1 MKQEFYS
8 NEQLPCMLNAKD
20 VERYMRISRAEAYE
34 QMHSEG
40 FPLIR
45 IGKRMLAPR
54 DKFLEWVEEQ
64 VGRQTKAADPAL
76 RGLSLSKNFPIAPVS
91 GIMKETGVYL
101 WNSGEKMHGMKS
113 LSQIWKHLYRKIICF
128 ARLKR

>member
-8 NEQLPCMLNAKD
+8 NEQLPCMLNADDIK
-20 VERYMRISRAEAYE
+20 RYMRISRAEAYE

-54 DKFLEWVEEQ
+54 DKFLEWVEKQ
-64 VGRQTKAADPAL
+64 VGR
-76 RGLSLSKNFPIAPVS
+76 
-91 GIMKETGVYL
+91 
-101 WNSGEKMHGMKS
+101 
-113 LSQIWKHLYRKIICF
+113 
-128 ARLKR
+128 

>member
-20 VERYMRISRAEAYE
+20 VERYMRISRTQAYE
-34 QMHSEG
+34 QMHAEG

-54 DKFLEWVEEQ
+54 DKFLQWVDN
-64 VGRQTKAADPAL
+64 QTT
-76 RGLSLSKNFPIAPVS
+76 R
-91 GIMKETGVYL
+91 
-101 WNSGEKMHGMKS
+101 
-113 LSQIWKHLYRKIICF
+113 
-128 ARLKR
+128 

>member
-20 VERYMRISRAEAYE
+20 VEEYMRISRAEAYE

-45 IGKRMLAPR
+45 L
-54 DKFLEWVEEQ
+54 
-64 VGRQTKAADPAL
+64 
-76 RGLSLSKNFPIAPVS
+76 
-91 GIMKETGVYL
+91 
-101 WNSGEKMHGMKS
+101 
-113 LSQIWKHLYRKIICF
+113 
-128 ARLKR
+128 

>member
-1 MKQEFYS
+1 MLSNRKMNWTEKGELPKSEEVIVMTREYYS
-8 NEQLPCMLNAKD
+8 NDQLPCMLNAKD

-54 DKFLEWVEEQ
+54 DQFLEWVEDQ
-64 VGRQTKAADPAL
+64 VGR
-76 RGLSLSKNFPIAPVS
+76 
-91 GIMKETGVYL
+91 
-101 WNSGEKMHGMKS
+101 
-113 LSQIWKHLYRKIICF
+113 
-128 ARLKR
+128 

>member
-45 IGKRMLAPR
+45 IGKRMLAAHS
-54 DKFLEWVEEQ
+54 E
-64 VGRQTKAADPAL
+64 KAL
-76 RGLSLSKNFPIAPVS
+76 L
-91 GIMKETGVYL
+91 
-101 WNSGEKMHGMKS
+101 
-113 LSQIWKHLYRKIICF
+113 
-128 ARLKR
+128 LKQKL